1 MAKKKNVEIQD
12 LSVEEFKEKANNLFE
27 DNKNLIFGVIGVVV
41 VLTCGL
47 YYYSQMYMKPR
58 KADAQA
64 ELYKANQY
72 MDKDSFN
79 LALNGKTI
87 KGQAGN
93 FIGYYG
99 IIDQY
104 SGTPASNLAHF
115 YAGSALLNLGV
126 QYMNDGDTVKAK
138 KTYLL
143 VLEFLQEYSGE
154 ELLQVQ
160 AYNMMG
166 DAASELGN
174 FEDAMGYYEDAAGYT
189 ENLALQIY
197 SNFKLA
203 KLLEFQKKNEEAKR
217 VFQEIMD
224 KDAQLGE
231 RLGVDKDLIRLK

>member
-1 MAKKKNVEIQD
+1 MAKQKNVEIQD
-12 LSVEEFKEKANNLFE
+12 LSVEELKDKANNLFE
-27 DNKNLIFGVIGVVV
+27 DNKNLVFGIIGVIV
-41 VLTCGL
+41 VLTCGV

-58 KADAQA
+58 KALAQI

-79 LALNGKTI
+79 VALNGKTI

-115 YAGSALLNLGV
+115 YAGSALLNIGA
-126 QYMNDGDTVKAK
+126 QYMNEADTVKAK
-138 KTYLL
+138 QSFIL

-174 FEDAMGYYEDAAGYT
+174 FDDALGYYEDAADYT

-197 SNFKLA
+197 SKFKLA
-203 KLLEFQKKNEEAKR
+203 KLLEFQKKNEEAKK

-224 KDAQLGE
+224 KDAQIGE
-231 RLGVDKDLIRLK
+231 SLGVDKDLIRLK